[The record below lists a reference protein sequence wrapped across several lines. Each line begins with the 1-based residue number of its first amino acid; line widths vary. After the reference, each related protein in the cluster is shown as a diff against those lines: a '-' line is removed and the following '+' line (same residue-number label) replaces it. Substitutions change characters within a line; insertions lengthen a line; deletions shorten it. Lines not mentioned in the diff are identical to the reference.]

1 MLSRQRH
8 GATEGRRGGL
18 LLLLEEAEAE
28 AEAARRRRLQG
39 NLIPPILGSL
49 RALALAHCVEAFP
62 AVAEVQA
69 QGRAQA
75 AAAEEC
81 HQHGDQVQKYLL
93 FSSLSCNL
101 RFDGAPFRVLGREF
115 MLCVRP
121 AIVLPEQSM
130 ASERAGMAV
139 NKRGLTL
146 RELLQQTAH
155 YNANVRRGELPLV
168 GTVTHQIN

>member
-8 GATEGRRGGL
+8 GATEGRRGGLL

-101 RFDGAPFRVLGREF
+101 RFD
-115 MLCVRP
+115 LCARP

-168 GTVTHQIN
+168 CTVTHQIN